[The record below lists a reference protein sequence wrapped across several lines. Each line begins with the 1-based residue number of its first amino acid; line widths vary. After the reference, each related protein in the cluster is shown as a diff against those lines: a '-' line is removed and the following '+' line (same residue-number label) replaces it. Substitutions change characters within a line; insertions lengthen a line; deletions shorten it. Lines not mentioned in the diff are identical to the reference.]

1 MSKSFAVD
9 ERTEQLNGRVSFV
22 CLMLTQLALVGV
34 IVYKRYGLGLP
45 MAEYDEMNWIVGLS
59 MGGYWA
65 ARFYFNGVLPV
76 IPLKTLAVIYG
87 VAVALIL
94 IPTLLIVGWPAPER
108 WYEVLYPFIG
118 VAVIMAVYIL
128 IAYFGKRRLGKFVE

>member
-1 MSKSFAVD
+1 MSKRFAVD
-9 ERTEQLNGRVSFV
+9 ERTEQLNGRISFI

-45 MAEYDEMNWIVGLS
+45 MAEYDELNWLVGLS

-65 ARFYFNGVLPV
+65 ARLYFNGVLPV
-76 IPLKTLAVIYG
+76 IPLKTLAVIYVG
-87 VAVALIL
+87 AVALIF

-118 VAVIMAVYIL
+118 VAVIMAVYTL
-128 IAYFGKRRLGKFVE
+128 IAYFGKRRLDKLVE